1 MNRLGEWLTKH
12 RNAFLL
18 TLLITTLAVSG
29 YAHRQQLMDSV
40 TTVSIPVTEVAAQ
53 PVSALEAYRQQR
65 DQTALADLASLE
77 KLCAQQSLDASTRE
91 AAAAQLQAMIADRQG
106 QSALEGALAGSSL
119 APCVAV
125 VSNGSVTIVTG
136 KTDITEK
143 DSVLVMTLAAA
154 HVGAAPENIRIITT
168 K

>member
-1 MNRLGEWLTKH
+1 MNRLGEWLTKR

-18 TLLITTLAVSG
+18 TLLIATLAVSG
-29 YAHRQQLMDSV
+29 YANRQRLQDSV

-65 DQTALADLASLE
+65 DQTALADIATLE
-77 KLCAQQSLDASTRE
+77 KLCAQKTLDVTTRE
-91 AAAAQLQAMIADRQG
+91 AAATQLQAIIDARQG

-119 APCVAV
+119 SPCVAV
-125 VSNGSVTIVTG
+125 ISNGSVTIVTG
-136 KTDITEK
+136 KTDVTEK
-143 DSVLVMTLAAA
+143 DSALVMTLAAA
-154 HVGAAPENIRIITT
+154 HVGAAPENIRIITA

>member
-1 MNRLGEWLTKH
+1 MNHLGEWLTKH

-18 TLLITTLAVSG
+18 TLLIATLAVSG
-29 YAHRQQLMDSV
+29 YTNRQRLKDSG

-53 PVSALEAYRQQR
+53 PISALEAYRRQR
-65 DQTALADLASLE
+65 DQTALADLAALE
-77 KLCAQQSLDASTRE
+77 KLCAQQTLDASTRE

-125 VSNGSVTIVTG
+125 VSNGSVTIITEKVS
-136 KTDITEK
+136 ITEK
-143 DSVLVMTLAAA
+143 DSALVMTLAAA
-154 HVGAAPENIRIITT
+154 HVGAAPENIRIITA

>member
-1 MNRLGEWLTKH
+1 MNHLGEWLTKH

-18 TLLITTLAVSG
+18 TLLIATLAVSG
-29 YAHRQQLMDSV
+29 YTNRQRLKDSG

-53 PVSALEAYRQQR
+53 PISALEAYRRQR
-65 DQTALADLASLE
+65 DQTALADLAALE
-77 KLCAQQSLDASTRE
+77 KLCAQQTLDASTRE

-125 VSNGSVTIVTG
+125 VSNGSVTIITEKVS
-136 KTDITEK
+136 ITEK
-143 DSVLVMTLAAA
+143 DSALVMTLAAA
-154 HVGAAPENIRIITT
+154 HVGVAPENIRIITA